1 MCCHLQITVAQK
13 GITTIGI
20 QQLFICSSIQPFG
33 KEHKEEGEEEE
44 EKQKQISSIQD
55 MNIQLNHTHFPPRV
69 KQFLKFRMNLE
80 QPYEWLVSFTQ
91 QDLYD
96 CLFSASLRPS
106 V

>member
-55 MNIQLNHTHFPPRV
+55 MNIQLNHTHFSSKSEAVP
-69 KQFLKFRMNLE
+69 KISDEFG
-80 QPYEWLVSFTQ
+80 
-91 QDLYD
+91 
-96 CLFSASLRPS
+96 AAI
-106 V
+106 